1 MSINKRNID
10 DGELSK
16 DSPGPIRPSG
26 TGTHEVHRVEA
37 ERAAEDPQLRGVEG
51 RKAGAPGQAELQL
64 DTVEEADPDAPMSD
78 EQKEHLRILCE
89 EAGEPF
95 DPWLTHSSAERR
107 IRALQRRAGFKP

>member
-10 DGELSK
+10 TDDLAKPSQGTAM
-16 DSPGPIRPSG
+16 PSG

-51 RKAGAPGQAELQL
+51 RKSGAPGQAELQL
-64 DTVEEADPDAPMSD
+64 DTVEEADPDAPMSE

-107 IRALQRRAGFKP
+107 IRTLQRRAGFKP